1 MLRMSMTIKE
11 EDLGFDDLLE
21 EMEDTKA
28 DHVAVGLLGDLES
41 EIVNIGF
48 WNEWG
53 TKDIPPRPFI
63 RQTFDN
69 VKQKLK
75 KIASILVGKIFDGDL
90 SKKAALEMLGDSF
103 LIEIRKAIAAREF
116 EPNAAG
122 TIKRK
127 GSDLPLVDTGRLQQ
141 SLDLQVRKRG
151 VENE

>member
-1 MLRMSMTIKE
+1 MTIKD

-21 EMEDTKA
+21 EMEDKKA

-53 TKDIPPRPFI
+53 TKNIPSRPFI
-63 RQTFDN
+63 RQTFDTR
-69 VKQKLK
+69 QAKLK
-75 KIASILVGKIFDGDL
+75 KISSVLYGKVLDGDL
-90 SKKAALEMLGDSF
+90 SKKEALEILGDSF
-103 LIEIRKAIAAREF
+103 LIEIRKAIEAREF
-116 EPNAAG
+116 EPNASG

-151 VENE
+151 QENE